1 MFRLTLLA
9 FLLTFVALSYTNPTG
24 DLFELEEEE
33 DYGDYEQG
41 IFDNN
46 PGESTSCHGRLEL
59 MSTYGKSLR

>member
-41 IFDNN
+41 IFDNY
-46 PGESTSCHGRLEL
+46 GGGRTCHGRLEL
-59 MSTYGKSLR
+59 MSSYGKSLR